1 MSLGKKP
8 LVRYAA
14 LLARLGLGASFLSA
28 VADRFGL
35 WGAPGAPGVAWGN
48 FDNFLASTARLNPFV
63 PASLIPALGGFVTL
77 LEVVLGVA
85 LVAGLRLRDTALAS
99 GALLLV
105 FALAMSLTGGLKGPL
120 DYSVFSAAAAAFLL
134 AAVSD
139 AQSRPDSER

>member
-1 MSLGKKP
+1 MSPGKRP

-35 WGAPGAPGVAWGN
+35 WGATGAPGVAWGN

-63 PASLIPALGGFVTL
+63 PSSLIPALAGFVTL

-85 LVAGLRLRDTALAS
+85 LIAGFRARNTALAS
-99 GALLLV
+99 GVLLLL

-139 AQSRPDSER
+139 AELR